1 MSTDRPADSRVG
13 VAVVDPR
20 PAERGALVTAIRK
33 RADLEL
39 VSEAAGGL
47 EASDQISRL
56 APDVAVIALHVL
68 GFDGLRVLEGLKV
81 HGSETRV
88 LILSADH
95 DGSIVYHAIG
105 AGAVGCLPQDA
116 GHETICGAIVAVARG
131 DYAYSPELVEM
142 LAEQIRSRHHGGRG
156 GLSER
161 ERAILRLTADG
172 LPAAKVGRELA
183 ISESTVKTHLTH
195 IYAKLGV
202 TCAAAA
208 VYEAMRLDI
217 LS

>member
-1 MSTDRPADSRVG
+1 MLARRTPSQDWNETSY
-13 VAVVDPR
+13 
-20 PAERGALVTAIRK
+20 
-33 RADLEL
+33 
-39 VSEAAGGL
+39 
-47 EASDQISRL
+47 SDI
-56 APDVAVIALHVL
+56 P
-68 GFDGLRVLEGLKV
+68 
-81 HGSETRV
+81 
-88 LILSADH
+88 
-95 DGSIVYHAIG
+95 
-105 AGAVGCLPQDA
+105 
-116 GHETICGAIVAVARG
+116 AVARG
-131 DYAYSPELVEM
+131 DYAYSSELVEM
-142 LAEQIRSRHHGGRG
+142 LAEQIRNRHRGGRG

-172 LPAAKVGRELA
+172 FPAAKVGRELA